1 MRPAERGARGQQD
14 TPAHVGELPD
24 RRRPERADDRAG
36 LRDPL
41 TTPNTH
47 PRRAAGTAVV
57 RSANHDALYA
67 VSAAPVMKLI
77 P

>member
-1 MRPAERGARGQQD
+1 MTVPVCATA
-14 TPAHVGELPD
+14 
-24 RRRPERADDRAG
+24 
-36 LRDPL
+36 L